1 MYFQV
6 DLPRYN
12 HDISPVLIC
21 KSHAKSATVG
31 RSKKAAGSLMPSNVA
46 RRLSEFEVESIDVE
60 CESTDEF
67 AAFEHILLTCDLTCG
82 PN

>member
-31 RSKKAAGSLMPSNVA
+31 RSKKAAGLLMPSNVA

-60 CESTDEF
+60 CESS
-67 AAFEHILLTCDLTCG
+67 
-82 PN
+82 NNW